1 MKIKGL
7 LTLCV
12 AFCMLSCK
20 AENHKFKLSG
30 VVEGMGNDR
39 AVIQLV
45 GKSISDTVKVKKGKF
60 QFELPSIQS
69 DRYFIKFVDSGLY
82 MPAIL
87 DNGNLEISA
96 DMKEVDSY
104 FFDKVFVYGS
114 RYNQLRFEYNNL
126 FEDLIKTL
134 PKEDQEIYYTY
145 LEESENK
152 VDPKVKGQKVGEM
165 LQKHPTMM
173 NDLLKLRM
181 EFAEKN
187 ADNYFV
193 TEILLAF
200 KNAFEI
206 EDLKRIVSKMPENL
220 KNNRRLDKFNKFL
233 NNSNLREGAHAPL
246 FELPNENGNIVR
258 LESFKG
264 KYVLIDFWAS
274 WCGPCRAAI
283 PHLKE
288 TYKKYNSK
296 GLEIISVSI
305 DNSKKAWL
313 KASKQEEFP
322 WTNVLDNT
330 EKEGNAS
337 EKYNVDA
344 IPKVA
349 LIDPEGKILFL
360 QMGASAL
367 DARLEKIFE
376 GK

>member
-7 LTLCV
+7 ITLCV

-30 VVEGMGNDR
+30 VVDGMGNDK

-60 QFELPSIQS
+60 HFELPSIQS
-69 DRYFIKFVDSGLY
+69 DKYLIKFVESGLH

-87 DNGNLEISA
+87 DNGDLEISA
-96 DMKEVDSY
+96 DIKEADSY
-104 FFDKVFVYGS
+104 FFDKVFVLGS
-114 RYNQLRFEYNNL
+114 RYNQLRVEYNDL
-126 FEDLIKTL
+126 LEDLVKTYS
-134 PKEDQEIYYTY
+134 KEDQEIYYTY
-145 LEESENK
+145 LEDSENK
-152 VDPKVKGQKVGEM
+152 VDPKMKGQKVGEM

-200 KNAFEI
+200 KNAFDV

-220 KNNRRLDKFNKFL
+220 KNNRRLESFNKFL
-233 NNSNLREGAHAPL
+233 KNTQLKEGAFAPL
-246 FELPNENGNIVR
+246 FALPNENEKIVK

-305 DNSKKAWL
+305 DDSKKAWL

-322 WTNVLDNT
+322 WANVLDNT
-330 EKEGNAS
+330 EKAGNAS
-337 EKYNVDA
+337 DKYNVDA
-344 IPKVA
+344 VPKIA
-349 LIDPEGKILFL
+349 LLDPDGKIILIQL
-360 QMGASAL
+360 GDGGL
-367 DARLEKIFE
+367 DARLEKIFQ